1 MINTTFKRSLRTLIA
16 GLVLSATATLAQA
29 ESYPSRPMTMVIPFP
44 AGGVTDTLGRA
55 TARQLGEVLGANV
68 VVTNKQGGAGTIG
81 MAQIAKSKADGYTVA
96 VVPAAPLVNQPNLRR
111 LPYDAD
117 SFDYICQLFSS
128 PLVLATKPDSPFRT
142 LNEVV
147 DYARAHPGEL
157 SYGTPG
163 PGTLPHLAME
173 QLLDVLDL
181 QLRHVP
187 FTGDA
192 PGVTALMG
200 GHIDLY
206 LATGTVVSE
215 KELPA
220 VAAFADSRIEGLPDL
235 ATATEQGYELN
246 ADLWGGLIAPR
257 GLAPEHKARLAE
269 ACHTVAVSEAFRAQ
283 LKSLGTNVAYRDAEA
298 FQDYVHTMSA
308 TNARLINKLGLAQ

>member
-1 MINTTFKRSLRTLIA
+1 MTHSTFKQTARTLIA
-16 GLVLSATATLAQA
+16 GLALGATTTLVQA

-55 TARQLGEVLGANV
+55 TALQLGEVLGTNV

-81 MAQIAKSKADGYTVA
+81 MAQIAKSKPDGYTLA

-111 LPYDAD
+111 LPYDVD

-128 PLVLATKPDSPFRT
+128 PMVLATKPDSPFST
-142 LNEVV
+142 LSEVV
-147 DYARAHPGEL
+147 DYARANPGTL

-187 FTGDA
+187 FTGDG

-206 LATGTVVSE
+206 LATGTVVSD

-220 VAAFADSRIEGLPDL
+220 VAAFADSRIDRLPEL
-235 ATATEQGYELN
+235 ATATEQGYALN

-257 GLAPEHKARLAE
+257 GLAAEHKTRLAE
-269 ACHTVAVSEAFRAQ
+269 ACHTVAQSEAYRTQ
-283 LKSLGTNVAYRDAEA
+283 LKSLGTDVTYRDATA
-298 FQDYVHTMSA
+298 FQDYVHKMSA
-308 TNARLINKLGLAQ
+308 TNAKLIDKLGLAQ

>member
-1 MINTTFKRSLRTLIA
+1 MINTTFKRTLGTLIA
-16 GLVLSATATLAQA
+16 GWVLGATATLVQA

-55 TARQLGEVLGANV
+55 TALQLGEALGTNV

-81 MAQIAKSKADGYTVA
+81 MAQIAKSRPDGYTVA

-128 PLVLATKPDSPFRT
+128 PLVLATKPDSPFKS
-142 LNEVV
+142 LGEVV
-147 DYARAHPGEL
+147 DYARENPGAL
-157 SYGTPG
+157 SYGSPG

-187 FTGDA
+187 FTGDG

-200 GHIDLY
+200 GHVDLY
-206 LATGTVVSE
+206 MATGTVVSD

-220 VAAFADSRIEGLPDL
+220 VAAFADSRIERLPKL
-235 ATATEQGYELN
+235 ATATEQGYALN
-246 ADLWGGLIAPR
+246 ADLWGGLIAPK
-257 GLAPEHKARLAE
+257 GLADEHKARLAE
-269 ACHTVAVSEAFRAQ
+269 ACHTVAGSDAYRVQ
-283 LKSLGTNVAYRDAEA
+283 LKSLGTDVAYRDAEA
-298 FQDYVHTMSA
+298 FQAYVSKVSA
-308 TNARLINKLGLAQ
+308 TNAKLIDKLGLAQ

>member
-1 MINTTFKRSLRTLIA
+1 MTHSNFKQTVRTLIA
-16 GLVLSATATLAQA
+16 GLALGATTTLVQA

-55 TARQLGEVLGANV
+55 TAQQLSEVLGANV

-81 MAQIAKSKADGYTVA
+81 MAQIAKSKPDGYTLA

-128 PLVLATKPDSPFRT
+128 PMVLATKPDSPFKT

-147 DYARAHPGEL
+147 DHARANPGTL

-173 QLLDVLDL
+173 QLLDVLGL

-187 FTGDA
+187 FTGDG

-206 LATGTVVSE
+206 LATGTVVSD

-220 VAAFADSRIEGLPDL
+220 VAAFAESRIDRLPEL
-235 ATATEQGYELN
+235 ATATEQGYALN
-246 ADLWGGLIAPR
+246 ADLWGGLIAPK
-257 GLAPEHKARLAE
+257 GLAAEHKARLAE
-269 ACHTVAVSEAFRAQ
+269 ACHTVAVSDAYRAQ
-283 LKSLGTNVAYRDAEA
+283 LKSLGTDVAYRDAAA
-298 FQDYVHTMSA
+298 FQGYVHKMSA
-308 TNARLINKLGLAQ
+308 TNAKLIDKLGLAQ

>member
-1 MINTTFKRSLRTLIA
+1 MTESTFKTTARMLIA
-16 GLVLSATATLAQA
+16 GLALGATTTLVQA

-55 TARQLGEVLGANV
+55 TAQQLSEVLGANV

-81 MAQIAKSKADGYTVA
+81 MAQIAKSKPDGYTLA

-128 PLVLATKPDSPFRT
+128 PMVLATKPDSPFKT
-142 LNEVV
+142 LNAVI
-147 DYARAHPGEL
+147 DYARANPGTL

-173 QLLDVLDL
+173 QLLDVLGL

-187 FTGDA
+187 FTGDG

-206 LATGTVVSE
+206 LATGTVVSD

-220 VAAFADSRIEGLPDL
+220 VAAFADSRIDRLPEL
-235 ATATEQGYELN
+235 ATASEQGHALN
-246 ADLWGGLIAPR
+246 ADLWGGLIAPK
-257 GLAPEHKARLAE
+257 GLAAEHKARLAE
-269 ACHTVAVSEAFRAQ
+269 ACHTVAVSEAYKAQ
-283 LKSLGTNVAYRDAEA
+283 LNSLGTDVAYRDASS
-298 FQDYVHTMSA
+298 FQDYVHKMSA
-308 TNARLINKLGLAQ
+308 TNARLIDKLGLAQ